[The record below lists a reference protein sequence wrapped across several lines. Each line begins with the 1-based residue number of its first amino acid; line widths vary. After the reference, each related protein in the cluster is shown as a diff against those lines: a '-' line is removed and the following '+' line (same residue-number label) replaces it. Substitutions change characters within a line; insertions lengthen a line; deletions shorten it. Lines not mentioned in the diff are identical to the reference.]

1 MLARLFQKHGNITFL
16 MLIFKGGLNSKEEV
30 SLEDMQ
36 RISETL
42 RDRENLAIQQAMQK
56 IEAEKTA
63 LSDKEIKIENLET
76 KLKGLIQK
84 KKEQIESVE

>member
-1 MLARLFQKHGNITFL
+1 
-16 MLIFKGGLNSKEEV
+16 
-30 SLEDMQ
+30 MQ

-42 RDRENLAIQQAMQK
+42 RDRENFAIQQAMQK
-56 IEAEKTA
+56 IEAEKSA

-84 KKEQIESVE
+84 KKE

>member
-1 MLARLFQKHGNITFL
+1 MLARLFQKHGNITIL
-16 MLIFKGGLNSKEEV
+16 MLFIGGLNSQEEV

-84 KKEQIESVE
+84 KKE

>member
-42 RDRENLAIQQAMQK
+42 RDRENLAIRQAMQK

>member
-1 MLARLFQKHGNITFL
+1 MLARLFQKHGNITIL
-16 MLIFKGGLNSKEEV
+16 SCYCLGGLNSQEEV

-76 KLKGLIQK
+76 KLRGLIQK
-84 KKEQIESVE
+84 KKE